1 MNLKIV
7 YLKKANK
14 FFLKNSSILSEE
26 ETDQLLIKAA
36 KKILLKEDVNIDVKS
51 LKGGLKHLYR
61 IRQHKIRILFE
72 IHNGEVIVEL
82 IVEDIDFRGDV
93 YK

>member
-7 YLKKANK
+7 YLKKADK

-36 KKILLKEDVNIDVKS
+36 KKILLNEDVNIDVKS
-51 LKGGLKHLYR
+51 LKGSLKHLYR

-72 IHNGEVIVEL
+72 IYNGEVIVEL

>member
-36 KKILLKEDVNIDVKS
+36 KRILLKEDVNIDLKS

-61 IRQHKIRILFE
+61 IRQNKIRILFE
-72 IHNGEVIVEL
+72 ILNGEVIVEL

>member
-36 KKILLKEDVNIDVKS
+36 KRILLKEDVNIDVKS

-61 IRQHKIRILFE
+61 IRQNKIRILFE